1 MYNIE
6 EAKEASVKCLK
17 CINKPCMIEGCPINT
32 NIPGFID
39 EVKNDNY
46 KEAYDILKSNNL
58 FSHICS
64 IVCPQ
69 EEQCEGHCV
78 RGIKQTS
85 VNIGKL
91 ERIVNEWA
99 EEKNYKYVVNVK
111 SSNGKSVA
119 IIGSGPSSL
128 ECAYELI
135 KEGFSVT
142 VYEKENIAGGILAYG
157 IPDFRLDKKLVK
169 DIIAELEELGVIF
182 VYGKELGKD
191 IFVKEL
197 ASKYDAVFVGIGA
210 EKSTVYS
217 LTDETL
223 NENKIFNSDEFL
235 KAYNSEKYIDS
246 LGTVVVIGGGNV
258 AMDSARAAVHMG
270 AKNVKILYRR
280 DKEHMP
286 ARKIELEEAIQ
297 DGVEFKECVR
307 VISAN
312 VQNEKIVSL
321 NCIKTEIINGKAI
334 DIAESEF
341 VENATEVVF
350 AIGLKPNK
358 ELLEKE
364 GIALDEWGMV
374 NATLNGKTNID
385 NVFAGGDV
393 VDNKATV
400 CRAVAAGKR
409 AAKSIIKMF
418 EVE

>member
-1 MYNIE
+1 MFNIDDI
-6 EAKEASVKCLK
+6 KKDASWCLNCK
-17 CINKPCMIEGCPINT
+17 NKSCSVEGCPINT
-32 NIPGFID
+32 DIPEFIA
-39 EVKNDNY
+39 EVKNENY
-46 KEAYDILKSNNL
+46 KDAYDILMKNNV

-78 RGIKQTS
+78 RGIKQNP

-91 ERIVNEWA
+91 EKFVNEWA
-99 EEKNYKYVVNVK
+99 REKDYKYSEEVK
-111 SSNGKSVA
+111 ETNGKSVA
-119 IIGSGPSSL
+119 LVGSGPSSL
-128 ECAYELI
+128 ECAYELL

-142 VYEKENIAGGILAYG
+142 IYEKENVPGGILTYG
-157 IPDFRLDKKLVK
+157 IPDFRLDKSLVK
-169 DIIAELEELGVIF
+169 EVIEKVENLGATF

-191 IFVKEL
+191 IFVDEL
-197 ASKYDAVFVGIGA
+197 SKKYDAVFIGIGA
-210 EKSTVYS
+210 EKSSMYP
-217 LTDETL
+217 LTEDDKKY
-223 NENKIFNSDEFL
+223 NIYNSDEFL
-235 KAYNSEKYIDS
+235 KAYNYENYVKS

-258 AMDSARAAVHMG
+258 AMDSARAAVHMN
-270 AKNVKILYRR
+270 AKKVKILYRR
-280 DKEHMP
+280 DKAHMP
-286 ARKIELEEAIQ
+286 AREIELEEAIN
-297 DGVEFKECVR
+297 DGVEFNECVR

-312 VQNEKIVSL
+312 IENEKIVSL
-321 NCIKTEIINGKAI
+321 NCIKTEIVNGKAV
-334 DIAESEF
+334 DVEGSEF
-341 VENATEVVF
+341 VENATDVVF

-364 GIALDEWGMV
+364 SIALDEWGML

-418 EVE
+418 EE